1 MAEGVKDRGA
11 PSGGEA
17 GFNTG
22 ALIAVVLIA
31 AALFTAAL
39 YASLGEQTGRD
50 RGDLR
55 APSANGQSAVGVG
68 GLADLMRGLAWEVE
82 TRAGEPGFSPAGAVV
97 LVTDVLN
104 SRRLEEAADRHRD
117 AEAVLIMLPKW
128 RIRELQFGRRFASRV
143 RRVPLFSVR
152 GAVNGALEAGGAAS
166 IGPSPAVRQ
175 GESAKARRVAIGD
188 LPSAP
193 TLADPQTLAQD
204 DRLRPLATLEDG
216 STLVAEIIADD
227 PFGPPMFLLSDPDP
241 LLNHGLDDGANAAF
255 AVRLFE
261 YLADGR
267 TTLLAIDH
275 GPAPRTTPAS
285 FWFAMFEPPL
295 AAVTLAILALF
306 LVLGLISVA
315 RFGTRATDRPGQAAG
330 KDALLDAAA
339 ALLRQGDG
347 DRFVIRRFFEETVRD
362 LGARL
367 QAPAGADHAA
377 LLRWLRQMERTRLS
391 GAAGERRDGASL
403 EAEVEALVAS
413 GRPNAELMTALAQ
426 EINRWREEMLR
437 GQR

>member
-1 MAEGVKDRGA
+1 MRDPTRKAKLARRRPYDGAGWGDLTTMANGVKDRSA
-11 PSGGEA
+11 LSGGEA

-22 ALIAVVLIA
+22 ALVAVVVIA
-31 AALFTAAL
+31 GALFTAAL
-39 YASLGEQTGRD
+39 YAALGEQTGRD
-50 RGDLR
+50 PGDLR
-55 APSANGQSAVGVG
+55 APSATGQSAVGVG
-68 GLADLMRGLAWEVE
+68 ALADLMRGLDWAVE
-82 TRAGEPGFSPAGAVV
+82 TRAGEPGRSPVGAVV

-104 SRRLEEAADRHRD
+104 SGRVEEAADRHRD

-143 RRVPLFSVR
+143 RRVAEFSVR
-152 GAVNGALEAGGAAS
+152 AAVDWALIAGGADAA
-166 IGPSPAVRQ
+166 GPAPAVRQ
-175 GESAKARRVAIGD
+175 GESDAARRIATGD
-188 LPSAP
+188 VPSAP

-204 DRLRPLATLEDG
+204 DRLRPVASLEDG
-216 STLVAEIIADD
+216 SILLAEIIPDD
-227 PFGPPMFLLSDPDP
+227 PFGPPMFVLSDPDP
-241 LLNHGLDDGANAAF
+241 LLNHGLDDGANAEF

-267 TTLLAIDH
+267 TTVLAIDD

-330 KDALLDAAA
+330 KEALLDAAA

-362 LGARL
+362 LGA
-367 QAPAGADHAA
+367 
-377 LLRWLRQMERTRLS
+377 
-391 GAAGERRDGASL
+391 
-403 EAEVEALVAS
+403 
-413 GRPNAELMTALAQ
+413 
-426 EINRWREEMLR
+426 
-437 GQR
+437 